1 MLKIRNKVGLALSAI
16 AAVLFSSVVLVGPAK
31 ADESSAV
38 LSPMGAGAS
47 SLNSMLITE
56 GFEMKLRYGTGV
68 TGVNLSSA
76 ASFSGTAVNPSI
88 HYVISSASVG
98 LEITTDPDGSYAG
111 GATRVNGT
119 SISNTVA
126 NDGYLSVNS
135 TSPYVK
141 FKLSQ
146 SHLTSVSPAVTVTV
160 TPYLDMDGTAGLS
173 NGDPTG
179 TAYTI
184 NFVPWS
190 AMGAALS
197 VEALT
202 VGDRGVTSS
211 FTVTAGTIR
220 WSQLDGV
227 FGVALNSTGDTTTNN
242 YTVSAQATGVSAPST
257 NTITGAT
264 LADGNYSLSPAVLTA
279 PGSLSPLTEVGAVNS
294 VSAILYY
301 FASDPG
307 ANGNISALGSRVLV
321 AETTVA
327 VTEQR
332 AQGLTLSA
340 VTSANIIKVGDN
352 AADARYNSAF
362 TLTAFP
368 YSASATTSIA
378 VASTLTVSSATGI
391 EFDADSGVILGGT
404 TYTSSAAFAAASLAV
419 PAGTT
424 TVAVST
430 FGQDYDATDNMVLIL
445 KSQLQSV
452 TLTVNLKQVDLTVA
466 YAETTVAGLAGAT
479 KSFAVTVKDQFGVS
493 TPRTDLRVKG
503 SLALGGS
510 TSTAVAGVTAGAA
523 TVAIS
528 PTPAARTGS
537 ATLTLQ
543 TQYFNQ
549 LVQDWENIGNADT
562 VTWNVYNYA
571 AGTDAFTSRTA
582 TASASISYGVAAYSW
597 SGVVSVVIVNSF
609 SPITVTAPGLVI
621 ENNDETTV
629 TASDTLTVTP
639 AGQTQNL
646 RFASKKAGTYTVTFT
661 TGTVTTT
668 SEVTIHAAG
677 HDKGA
682 SISFDKSNIA
692 AGETST
698 ITGTLVD
705 ANGNPVATGGTASVA
720 VTYTGKG
727 LPYGNSTTMQTDA
740 DGKFTFQVLVLST
753 EKGDAAITATYK
765 PTGVASSTLN
775 ITTVHGLTVG
785 AATAAAA
792 DQKVNAGSFK
802 GYVAVYAKGY
812 EGQRLSAKVGND
824 WVVVESLASNFERVV
839 EFTGA
844 GYTIAVR
851 IYIDRVLV
859 DTITVTTR

>member
-1 MLKIRNKVGLALSAI
+1 M
-16 AAVLFSSVVLVGPAK
+16 
-31 ADESSAV
+31 
-38 LSPMGAGAS
+38 
-47 SLNSMLITE
+47 
-56 GFEMKLRYGTGV
+56 
-68 TGVNLSSA
+68 
-76 ASFSGTAVNPSI
+76 
-88 HYVISSASVG
+88 
-98 LEITTDPDGSYAG
+98 
-111 GATRVNGT
+111 
-119 SISNTVA
+119 
-126 NDGYLSVNS
+126 
-135 TSPYVK
+135 
-141 FKLSQ
+141 
-146 SHLTSVSPAVTVTV
+146 
-160 TPYLDMDGTAGLS
+160 
-173 NGDPTG
+173 
-179 TAYTI
+179 
-184 NFVPWS
+184 
-190 AMGAALS
+190 
-197 VEALT
+197 
-202 VGDRGVTSS
+202 
-211 FTVTAGTIR
+211 
-220 WSQLDGV
+220 
-227 FGVALNSTGDTTTNN
+227 
-242 YTVSAQATGVSAPST
+242 
-257 NTITGAT
+257 
-264 LADGNYSLSPAVLTA
+264 
-279 PGSLSPLTEVGAVNS
+279 
-294 VSAILYY
+294 
-301 FASDPG
+301 
-307 ANGNISALGSRVLV
+307 
-321 AETTVA
+321 
-327 VTEQR
+327 
-332 AQGLTLSA
+332 
-340 VTSANIIKVGDN
+340 
-352 AADARYNSAF
+352 
-362 TLTAFP
+362 
-368 YSASATTSIA
+368 
-378 VASTLTVSSATGI
+378 

-404 TYTSSAAFAAASLAV
+404 TYTSSAAFAAASVAV

-430 FGQDYDATDNMVLIL
+430 FGQDYDATDNMVLVL
-445 KSQLQSV
+445 TSQLQSV

-466 YAETTVAGLAGAT
+466 YAETTVAGTAGTT
-479 KSFAVTVKDQFGVS
+479 KSFAVTVEDQFGVS

-510 TSTAVAGVTAGAA
+510 TSTAVADVTAGAA

-562 VTWNVYNYA
+562 VTWNVYTYA

-582 TASASISYGVAAYSW
+582 TASASISYGVTAYSW

-621 ENNDETTV
+621 ENNDEATV

-639 AGQTQNL
+639 AGKTANL
-646 RFASKKAGTYTVTFT
+646 RFASKLAGTYTVTYT

-682 SISFDKSNIA
+682 SISFDKSSIA

-705 ANGNPVATGGTASVA
+705 ANGNPVATAGTASIA

-727 LPYGNSTTMQTDA
+727 LPYGNSATMQTNA
-740 DGKFTFQVLVLST
+740 DGEFTFQVLVLST
-753 EKGDAAITATYK
+753 EKGDAAISATYK
-765 PTGVASSTLN
+765 PTGSDSSTRN

-785 AATAAAA
+785 AAAAASA

-802 GYVAVYAKGY
+802 GYVAIYAKGY

-824 WVVVESLASNFERVV
+824 WVVVASLASNFERVV

-851 IYIDRVLV
+851 IYIDRVLM